1 MTLATGGVRN
11 KNHNFELMLRSI
23 LKWKTKCKNSGWAT
37 ADIMELQRETHRHC
51 WPQAKQVSGVVL
63 LLVGKSE
70 LYSLRFINKRSNNM
84 RNSCYFCIFCTKLIQ
99 GRCIEFGNDS
109 KESSYNLK
117 KFFFNNCLEFP
128 DGPVVRTLL
137 FHCGGPGSVPGQR
150 TKILQAMWKSPG
162 QAKLII

>member
-1 MTLATGGVRN
+1 
-11 KNHNFELMLRSI
+11 
-23 LKWKTKCKNSGWAT
+23 
-37 ADIMELQRETHRHC
+37 
-51 WPQAKQVSGVVL
+51 
-63 LLVGKSE
+63 
-70 LYSLRFINKRSNNM
+70 M

-117 KFFFNNCLEFP
+117 KKFFNNCLEFP
-128 DGPVVRTLL
+128 DGPVVKTLL